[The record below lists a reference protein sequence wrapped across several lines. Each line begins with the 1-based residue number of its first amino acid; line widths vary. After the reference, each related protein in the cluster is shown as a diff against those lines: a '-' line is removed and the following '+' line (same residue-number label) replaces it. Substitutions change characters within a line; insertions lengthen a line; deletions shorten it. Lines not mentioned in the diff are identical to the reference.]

1 MEFEWDESKRS
12 SNIRKHG
19 IDFLNIPDVFTRSI
33 LTIED
38 DRFDY
43 GEERFV
49 TFGLLQGKL
58 LRLFIQKVKVVSE
71 LFQQGRRANMNKKPI
86 LSKFE
91 ADCQKDWNKINS
103 MADEEI
109 DFSDCPE
116 ITPEQFAKAVVR
128 RGLPVVKNKA
138 QVTLRID
145 NDVLEWFKSQGRGY
159 QTQINSLLRA
169 YMEARH

>member
-49 TFGLLQGKL
+49 TFGLLQG
-58 LRLFIQKVKVVSE
+58 QVV
-71 LFQQGRRANMNKKPI
+71 
-86 LSKFE
+86 
-91 ADCQKDWNKINS
+91 
-103 MADEEI
+103 
-109 DFSDCPE
+109 
-116 ITPEQFAKAVVR
+116 AVVHTESE
-128 RGLPVVKNKA
+128 GCI
-138 QVTLRID
+138 RIISARK
-145 NDVLEWFKSQGRGY
+145 VSKYEQETYLE
-159 QTQINSLLRA
+159 QI
-169 YMEARH
+169 